1 MRTLIQRVQHASVTI
16 DGQLKSKIGKG
27 LLVLVGIEDRDTQED
42 IEWLCKKIANLRIFD
57 DENGVMNRSVV
68 ETEGEVMV
76 VSQFTLH
83 ASTKKGNRP
92 SYIHASK
99 PDIAIPM
106 YEAFCAEMGLQ
117 IGKEVQTGTFG
128 ADMKVELVND
138 FEGTRPDVPNVAA
151 ICTYPLF
158 VETVKEALS
167 AQDVK
172 IASVAG
178 GFPSSQTFMEI
189 KIAETAMAVMQGADE
204 IDVVMNLGYFLEEN
218 YDELSEEI
226 QEIKESCRDAK
237 LKVIL
242 ETGALQTPES
252 IQKAAVL
259 AVYSGADFIKTS
271 TGKGYPGATPE
282 AVYTMCQVLKKYHSI
297 TGKRVG
303 IKVAGGVR
311 TAEEAVRYYTIVK
324 EVLGND
330 WLNKDLFR
338 IGASSLVE
346 DIEHRLGK

>member
-1 MRTLIQRVQHASVTI
+1 M
-16 DGQLKSKIGKG
+16 
-27 LLVLVGIEDRDTQED
+27 
-42 IEWLCKKIANLRIFD
+42 
-57 DENGVMNRSVV
+57 
-68 ETEGEVMV
+68 
-76 VSQFTLH
+76 
-83 ASTKKGNRP
+83 
-92 SYIHASK
+92 
-99 PDIAIPM
+99 
-106 YEAFCAEMGLQ
+106 
-117 IGKEVQTGTFG
+117 
-128 ADMKVELVND
+128 ND

-167 AQDVK
+167 AQEVK

-218 YDELSEEI
+218 YE
-226 QEIKESCRDAK
+226 ESCRDAK

>member
-1 MRTLIQRVQHASVTI
+1 MVHEHDHECGCGHHHHDEDTEHLHTNKYQQAFAKFEAAGTTEEVTGRVKTLLGKHGNDNFTPDVLKQIHGFI
-16 DGQLKSKIGKG
+16 DLTSLTSIDTKESIWK
-27 LLVLVGIEDRDTQED
+27 LVD
-42 IEWLCKKIANLRIFD
+42 K
-57 DENGVMNRSVV
+57 
-68 ETEGEVMV
+68 
-76 VSQFTLH
+76 
-83 ASTKKGNRP
+83 
-92 SYIHASK
+92 
-99 PDIAIPM
+99 
-106 YEAFCAEMGLQ
+106 
-117 IGKEVQTGTFG
+117 
-128 ADMKVELVND
+128 VND

-158 VETVKEALS
+158 VETVTEALS
-167 AQDVK
+167 AQEVK